1 MSEQPDAKMGGIS
14 PGHEHAELVAD
25 ASNIATSAEDGERA
39 SKRVKMNDSIPS
51 ESVPGEGLHDAPAT
65 KENGDVTDSDKEKV
79 TEESKE
85 ESKSDSKPEHVDGRT
100 KGVAPIKKE

>member
-1 MSEQPDAKMGGIS
+1 MSEQPDAQMGGVS
-14 PGHEHAELVAD
+14 PGHEHAELVVD
-25 ASNIATSAEDGERA
+25 ASNIVTSTDDGERA

-65 KENGDVTDSDKEKV
+65 KENTNVTNNEKENE
-79 TEESKE
+79 TEKL
-85 ESKSDSKPEHVDGRT
+85 KPDPKPEHVDGRT

>member
-1 MSEQPDAKMGGIS
+1 MGGVS

-25 ASNIATSAEDGERA
+25 ASNIATSTDDGERA

-65 KENGDVTDSDKEKV
+65 KDNENVTNGDKENGA
-79 TEESKE
+79 E
-85 ESKSDSKPEHVDGRT
+85 ESKSDPKPEHVDGRT